1 MGYARVTLAR
11 FLLSSQT
18 CVMLSQIH
26 MKEGIPVTKKPW
38 YLTLAHIV
46 RIVSVPPMMVG
57 ILLVLLYA
65 LRDDIFATPVEFV
78 VSLCGLTILP
88 ILAYPV
94 SAMIPAIRKK
104 GREGQRSLA
113 MYFSTVGY
121 VAVFIYGL
129 IARIGTGLM
138 HIYAGYLFSVVIIL
152 IGNKVFKVRISG
164 HACSVSGPL
173 VYSGYFLGIW
183 GIVVGVVC
191 WGAILWASLVMK
203 RHTFKEF
210 LFGTLTCLFSF
221 GVGWLIFH

>member
-1 MGYARVTLAR
+1 V
-11 FLLSSQT
+11 S
-18 CVMLSQIH
+18 V
-26 MKEGIPVTKKPW
+26 KPF
-38 YLTLAHIV
+38 YLKIAHVV
-46 RIVSVPPMMVG
+46 RIVSIPPVMVG
-57 ILLVLLYA
+57 ILLVLLYT
-65 LRDDIFATPVEFV
+65 LREDVMVTPWEMVA
-78 VSLCGLTILP
+78 SLLGLTVLP

-94 SAMIPAIRKK
+94 SVMIPATRKK

-121 VAVFIYGL
+121 VAVFVYGL
-129 IARIGTGLM
+129 IASVGTGLM

-152 IGNKVFKVRISG
+152 VSNKVFKVRVSG

-191 WGAILWASLVMK
+191 WGIILWASLVMK

-210 LFGTLTCLFSF
+210 LLGTLTCLVSF
-221 GVGWLIFH
+221 TVGWLIFHKKVHR

>member
-1 MGYARVTLAR
+1 MSA
-11 FLLSSQT
+11 
-18 CVMLSQIH
+18 
-26 MKEGIPVTKKPW
+26 KPF
-38 YLTLAHIV
+38 YLKIAHAV
-46 RIVSVPPMMVG
+46 RIISVPPVMVG
-57 ILLVLLYA
+57 ILIILLFT
-65 LRDDIFATPVEFV
+65 LRDDVFANPAEMVI
-78 VSLCGLTILP
+78 SALGLTVLP

-94 SAMIPAIRKK
+94 SAMIPKIRAK

-129 IARIGTGLM
+129 IAGVGTGLM

-183 GIVVGVVC
+183 GIIVGVVC
-191 WGAILWASLVMK
+191 WGVILWASLAMK

-210 LFGTLTCLFSF
+210 LLGTLTCLVSF
-221 GVGWLIFH
+221 TVGWLIFH

>member
-1 MGYARVTLAR
+1 MSA
-11 FLLSSQT
+11 
-18 CVMLSQIH
+18 
-26 MKEGIPVTKKPW
+26 KPF
-38 YLTLAHIV
+38 YLKLAHVV
-46 RIVSVPPMMVG
+46 RIISVPPVMVG
-57 ILLVLLYA
+57 ILIILLFT
-65 LRDDIFATPVEFV
+65 LRDDVFATTAEMVI
-78 VSLCGLTILP
+78 SALGLTVLP

-94 SAMIPAIRKK
+94 SAMIPKIRVK

-121 VAVFIYGL
+121 VAVFVYGL
-129 IARIGTGLM
+129 IAGVGTGLM

-183 GIVVGVVC
+183 GIVVGVIC
-191 WGAILWASLVMK
+191 WGVILWASLVMK

-210 LFGTLTCLFSF
+210 LLGTLTCLVSF
-221 GVGWLIFH
+221 TVGWLIFH

>member
-1 MGYARVTLAR
+1 MSA
-11 FLLSSQT
+11 
-18 CVMLSQIH
+18 
-26 MKEGIPVTKKPW
+26 KPF
-38 YLTLAHIV
+38 YLKLAHAV
-46 RIVSVPPMMVG
+46 RIISVPPVMVG
-57 ILLVLLYA
+57 ILIVLLFT
-65 LRDDIFATPVEFV
+65 LRDDVFATTAEMVI
-78 VSLCGLTILP
+78 SALGLTVLP

-94 SAMIPAIRKK
+94 SAMIPKIRAK

-129 IARIGTGLM
+129 IAGVGTGLM

-152 IGNKVFKVRISG
+152 VSNKVFKVRVSG

-191 WGAILWASLVMK
+191 WGVILWASLAMK

-210 LFGTLTCLFSF
+210 LLGTLTCLVSF
-221 GVGWLIFH
+221 TIGWLIFH

>member
-1 MGYARVTLAR
+1 M
-11 FLLSSQT
+11 
-18 CVMLSQIH
+18 
-26 MKEGIPVTKKPW
+26 TKKPL
-38 YLTLAHIV
+38 YMTLAHAV
-46 RIVSVPPMMVG
+46 RIVSIPPVMVG
-57 ILLVLLYA
+57 ILLVLLYT
-65 LRDDIFATPVEFV
+65 LRDGVFATPVEFAA
-78 VSLCGLTILP
+78 SLCGLTVLP

-94 SAMIPAIRKK
+94 SAMIPALRKK

-121 VAVFIYGL
+121 VAVFVYGL
-129 IARIGTGLM
+129 IARVGTGLM

-191 WGAILWASLVMK
+191 WGLILWASLVMK
-203 RHTFKEF
+203 RHTLKEF
-210 LFGTLTCLFSF
+210 IYGTLTCLVSF
-221 GVGWLIFH
+221 TVGWLIFH

>member
-1 MGYARVTLAR
+1 
-11 FLLSSQT
+11 
-18 CVMLSQIH
+18 
-26 MKEGIPVTKKPW
+26 
-38 YLTLAHIV
+38 
-46 RIVSVPPMMVG
+46 MVG
-57 ILLVLLYA
+57 ILIILLFT
-65 LRDDIFATPVEFV
+65 LRDDVFATPAEMVI
-78 VSLCGLTILP
+78 SALGLTVLP

-94 SAMIPAIRKK
+94 SAMIPKIRAK

-129 IARIGTGLM
+129 IAGVGTGLM

-183 GIVVGVVC
+183 GIIVGVVC
-191 WGAILWASLVMK
+191 WGVILWASLAMK

-210 LFGTLTCLFSF
+210 LLGTLTCLVSF
-221 GVGWLIFH
+221 TVGWLIFH

>member
-1 MGYARVTLAR
+1 MSAKPFYLKIAHAIRII
-11 FLLSSQT
+11 S
-18 CVMLSQIH
+18 
-26 MKEGIPVTKKPW
+26 IPPV
-38 YLTLAHIV
+38 
-46 RIVSVPPMMVG
+46 MVG
-57 ILLVLLYA
+57 ILLVLLFT
-65 LRDDIFATPVEFV
+65 LRDDIIASTADMVA
-78 VSLCGLTILP
+78 SMLGLTVLP

-94 SAMIPAIRKK
+94 SFAVPALRRK

-121 VAVFIYGL
+121 VAVFVYGL
-129 IARIGTGLM
+129 IASVGVGLM

-152 IGNKVFKVRISG
+152 VSNKVFKVRVSG

-183 GIVVGVVC
+183 GIIVGVVC

-210 LFGTLTCLFSF
+210 LLGTLTCLVSF
-221 GVGWLIFH
+221 TVGWLIFH

>member
-1 MGYARVTLAR
+1 MSV
-11 FLLSSQT
+11 
-18 CVMLSQIH
+18 
-26 MKEGIPVTKKPW
+26 KPF
-38 YLTLAHIV
+38 YLKIAHAV
-46 RIVSVPPMMVG
+46 RIVSIPPVMVG
-57 ILLVLLYA
+57 ILLVLLYT
-65 LRDDIFATPVEFV
+65 LREDVMVTPWEMVA
-78 VSLCGLTILP
+78 SLLGLTVLP

-94 SAMIPAIRKK
+94 SVMIPATRKK

-121 VAVFIYGL
+121 VAVFVYGL
-129 IARIGTGLM
+129 IASVGTGLM

-152 IGNKVFKVRISG
+152 VSNKVFKVRVSG

-191 WGAILWASLVMK
+191 WGIILWASLVMK

-210 LFGTLTCLFSF
+210 LLGTLTCLVSF
-221 GVGWLIFH
+221 TVGWLIFH